1 MKKKMSFAVWNSDVL
16 SALRAFTGW
25 SQAAK
30 KGGKAGF
37 VYAKDNFLSVKTL
50 ETIVTMKHRVS
61 PSHRSVFS
69 AFFPI
74 GNIRKSEIH
83 QSEIL

>member
-50 ETIVTMKHRVS
+50 ETIVTMKHQVLDGRVVLGMVRHWAS
-61 PSHRSVFS
+61 KLHRKFTGLIE
-69 AFFPI
+69 A
-74 GNIRKSEIH
+74 
-83 QSEIL
+83 